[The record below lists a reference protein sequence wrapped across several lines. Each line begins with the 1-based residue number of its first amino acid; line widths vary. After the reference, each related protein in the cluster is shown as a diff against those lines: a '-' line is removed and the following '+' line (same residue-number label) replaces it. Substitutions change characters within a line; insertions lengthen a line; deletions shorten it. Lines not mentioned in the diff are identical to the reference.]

1 MHIEM
6 FNGELHL
13 PAGIGRSDRLKT
25 VKFKQMKTI
34 SVTEFRKNLKK
45 YLDLANTEKLV
56 VHRKSEAYI
65 VLPLEELTKD
75 TDLLSEDQKRA
86 IDEAILDVEENRFFS
101 HEEAM
106 RTIGERAPKYFSKK

>member
-1 MHIEM
+1 
-6 FNGELHL
+6 
-13 PAGIGRSDRLKT
+13 
-25 VKFKQMKTI
+25 MKTI

-101 HEEAM
+101 HGEAM
-106 RTIGERAPKYFSKK
+106 QTIGERAPKYFSKK

>member
-1 MHIEM
+1 
-6 FNGELHL
+6 
-13 PAGIGRSDRLKT
+13 
-25 VKFKQMKTI
+25 MKTI

-65 VLPLEELTKD
+65 VLPLEELPKD
-75 TDLLSEDQKRA
+75 KDLLSKDQKLA
-86 IDEAILDVEENRFFS
+86 IDEAILDVEENRNFT

-106 RTIGERAPKYFSKK
+106 EAIGKKAPKYFGKQ